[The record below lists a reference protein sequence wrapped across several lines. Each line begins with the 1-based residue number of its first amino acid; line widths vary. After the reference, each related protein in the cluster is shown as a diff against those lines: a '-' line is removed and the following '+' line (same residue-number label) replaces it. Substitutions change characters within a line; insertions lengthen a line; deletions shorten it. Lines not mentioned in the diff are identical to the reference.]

1 MAQVIDEF
9 ATIRAINVLDTV
21 ATGRGNDITTI
32 LAIQDMSQLR
42 QRYSHDEADQIMNT
56 TGNLICGQLTG
67 ETARWVSERFQGTF
81 GLKTTISANS
91 SDIST
96 SKTEQVVD
104 AVTPATLAN
113 LSSGEFVGIT
123 ADDPDQRLQLKA
135 FHAFLKKKPE
145 QREEDFDLPVV
156 NEAPPVVITAIYER
170 IGLHITEL
178 IKEEM
183 KRILGDPQLRQYIVK
198 R

>member
-32 LAIQDMSQLR
+32 LATQDLSQLR

-56 TGNLICGQLTG
+56 TGNLICSQITG

-81 GLKTTISANS
+81 GLRTTISLN
-91 SDIST
+91 DDNIST

-104 AVTPATLAN
+104 AITPSTLAN
-113 LSSGEFVGIT
+113 LSSGEFV
-123 ADDPDQRLQLKA
+123 
-135 FHAFLKKKPE
+135 
-145 QREEDFDLPVV
+145 
-156 NEAPPVVITAIYER
+156 
-170 IGLHITEL
+170 
-178 IKEEM
+178 
-183 KRILGDPQLRQYIVK
+183 
-198 R
+198 